1 MPDAALRRQ
10 AEVREADFFSA
21 TLPEGAFHRAGPYRA
36 ARPSVLTANPD
47 QKTELGP
54 RFGPPCAIF
63 VPAELGT
70 FDVIYDCTFLCAIQP
85 EMRQQWAAQHA
96 ALLKPDGELVTL
108 MCVSFLP
115 ELVALCV
122 YMFLR

>member
-1 MPDAALRRQ
+1 M
-10 AEVREADFFSA
+10 
-21 TLPEGAFHRAGPYRA
+21 
-36 ARPSVLTANPD
+36 
-47 QKTELGP
+47 
-54 RFGPPCAIF
+54 
-63 VPAELGT
+63 
-70 FDVIYDCTFLCAIQP
+70 IYDCTFLCAIQP